1 MACTCEVPTHRVVW
15 TGHAGGRR
23 GLPAGSARARGPPET
38 MNLQELLADRR
49 TIHDYR
55 PEPLPEGAVERAIAA
70 AITAPNHRMTE
81 PWRFV
86 RVGPATRA
94 TLADIS
100 AALKGG
106 PDKLGEA
113 GLQKL
118 RAKMLDP
125 AELLV
130 VCRVRHAD
138 EGIAR
143 EDYAAVACAVQNA
156 MLSFWSEGLGSKWST
171 GAVTT
176 DERTYTAL
184 GIDPSTDEIVGF
196 LWAGH
201 AARADLPKPRR
212 RRTVSEVLRS
222 VP

>member
-1 MACTCEVPTHRVVW
+1 
-15 TGHAGGRR
+15 
-23 GLPAGSARARGPPET
+23 

-55 PEPLPEGAVERAIAA
+55 PEPLPEGAVERAVAA
-70 AITAPNHRMTE
+70 AVAAPNHRMTE

-86 RVGPATRA
+86 RVGPTTRS

-100 AALKGG
+100 ADLKGG
-106 PDKLGEA
+106 PEKLGES
-113 GLQKL
+113 GLRKL

-130 VCRVRHAD
+130 VCQVRHAD
-138 EGIAR
+138 ADIAR

-156 MLSFWSEGLGSKWST
+156 MLSFWAEGLGSKWST
-171 GAVTT
+171 GSVTA
-176 DERTYTAL
+176 DERTYRAL
-184 GIDPSTDEIVGF
+184 GIDPAAEEIVGF

-212 RRTVSEVLRS
+212 RRSLQEVLRS

>member
-1 MACTCEVPTHRVVW
+1 
-15 TGHAGGRR
+15 
-23 GLPAGSARARGPPET
+23 
-38 MNLQELLADRR
+38 MNLQELILDRR

-55 PEPLPEGAVERAIAA
+55 PGPLPEGALERAVAA
-70 AITAPNHRMTE
+70 AVAAPNHRMTE

-86 RVGPATRA
+86 RVGPEAREVLLTV
-94 TLADIS
+94 S
-100 AALKGG
+100 AELKGG
-106 PDKLGEA
+106 ALPEA
-113 GLQKL
+113 ALQKL
-118 RAKMLDP
+118 RAKMLNP

-130 VCRVRHAD
+130 VCQVKNED
-138 EGIAR
+138 PDVAR

-176 DERTYTAL
+176 ADRTYQVL
-184 GIDPSTDEIVGF
+184 GVDPAREEIVGF

-201 AARADLPKPRR
+201 AIKLDLPKPRR
-212 RRTVSEVLRS
+212 RQPLGDVLRS